1 MSDKPKFPPVII
13 QHPECGH
20 LTMGDE
26 KDDNVKRPRDI
37 GLYGG
42 SANALRLYKDG
53 GFELRSSDDQGEQK
67 TLGSTIL
74 QACKDGKLIIK
85 SEGDLH
91 IDVAG
96 DFTVSANKIKMEALN
111 ASEDGINLKA
121 KHDIRVEADNNVII
135 KGDNITIDAKERIV
149 SHSVGWTVLIGQYI
163 RLHEPQT
170 KICPAFLEEYI
181 EKQIKTLK
189 N

>member
-1 MSDKPKFPPVII
+1 
-13 QHPECGH
+13 
-20 LTMGDE
+20 MGDE

-37 GLYGG
+37 SLAGG
-42 SANALRLYKDG
+42 SANSLRLYKDG

-96 DFTVSANKIKMEALN
+96 DLTVSANKIKMEALN

-121 KHDIRVEADNNVII
+121 KHDIRINADNNII
-135 KGDNITIDAKERIV
+135 ISGDNITIDAKERIL
-149 SHSVGWTVLIGQYI
+149 SHSEGWTTLIGQCI
-163 RLHEPQT
+163 RLHEPVT
-170 KICPAFLEEYI
+170 KLCPAPLEDYI
-181 EKQIKTLK
+181 NKQIETLK
-189 N
+189 G

>member
-26 KDDNVKRPRDI
+26 KDKDVERPRDI

-42 SANALRLYKDG
+42 SANALRLFKDG
-53 GFELRSSDDQGEQK
+53 GFELRSSDDDSEQE
-67 TLGSTIL
+67 TRGSMIL

-121 KHDIRVEADNNVII
+121 KHDIRLESDNNVII

-149 SHSVGWTVLIGQYI
+149 SHSEGWQILIGQCI

-170 KICPAFLEEYI
+170 KLCPPALRSYI
-181 EKQIKTLK
+181 DEQIKTLK
-189 N
+189 G

>member
-26 KDDNVKRPRDI
+26 KDKDVTRPRDI

-42 SANALRLYKDG
+42 SANALRLFKDG
-53 GFELRSSDDQGEQK
+53 GFELRSSDDDSKQE

-74 QACKDGKLIIK
+74 QACKDGKLLIK
-85 SEGDLH
+85 SLGDLH

-96 DFTVSANKIKMEALN
+96 EFTVDADIIKMRALN
-111 ASEDGINLKA
+111 ASEHGINLKA
-121 KHDIRVEADNNVII
+121 KHDIRLESDNNVII

-149 SHSVGWTVLIGQYI
+149 SHSEGWQILIGQCI

-170 KICPAFLEEYI
+170 KLCPAPLRSYI
-181 EKQIKTLK
+181 DEQIKTLK
-189 N
+189 G

>member
-1 MSDKPKFPPVII
+1 MSDKPKFPPIII

-26 KDDNVKRPRDI
+26 KDKDVTRPRDI

-42 SANALRLYKDG
+42 SANALRLFKDG
-53 GFELRSSDDQGEQK
+53 GFELRSSDDDSEQE
-67 TLGSTIL
+67 TRGSMIL
-74 QACKDGKLIIK
+74 QACKDGKLVIK

-96 DFTVSANKIKMEALN
+96 EFTVSANKIKMEALN

-121 KHDIRVEADNNVII
+121 KHDIRIDADNNILMTA
-135 KGDNITIDAKERIV
+135 DNITIDAKERIL
-149 SHSVGWTVLIGQYI
+149 SHSVGWTTIIGQI
-163 RLHEPQT
+163 VRIHEPVT
-170 KICPAFLEEYI
+170 KLCPAPLEDYI
-181 EKQIKTLK
+181 KNQIKTLK
-189 N
+189 G

>member
-1 MSDKPKFPPVII
+1 MSDKPKFPPIII

-20 LTMGDE
+20 ITMGDE
-26 KDDNVKRPRDI
+26 KDDDVKRKRDV

-42 SANALRLYKDG
+42 SANALRLFKDG
-53 GFELRSSDDQGEQK
+53 GFELRSSDDDSEQE

-74 QACKDGKLIIK
+74 QACKDGKLLIK
-85 SEGDLH
+85 SLGDLH

-96 DFTVSANKIKMEALN
+96 EFTVSANKIKMEALN
-111 ASEDGINLKA
+111 ASDKGINLKA
-121 KHDIRVEADNNVII
+121 KHDIRIEADNNVII
-135 KGDNITIDAKERIV
+135 SADNVTIDAKERIL
-149 SHSVGWTVLIGQYI
+149 SHSEGWTVLIGQYI
-163 RLHEPQT
+163 RLHEPIT

-181 EKQIKTLK
+181 ENQIKTLK

>member
-1 MSDKPKFPPVII
+1 MSDKPKFPPIII

-26 KDDNVKRPRDI
+26 KDKDVTRPRDI

-42 SANALRLYKDG
+42 SANALRLFKDG
-53 GFELRSSDDQGEQK
+53 GFELRSSDDDSEQETK
-67 TLGSTIL
+67 GSLIL
-74 QACKDGKLIIK
+74 QACKNGRLVIK
-85 SEGDLH
+85 SEGDLN

-96 DFTVSANKIKMEALN
+96 EFTVSANKIKMEALN

-121 KHDIRVEADNNVII
+121 KHDIRIDADNNILMTA
-135 KGDNITIDAKERIV
+135 DNITIDAKERIL

-163 RLHEPQT
+163 RLHEPIT

-181 EKQIKTLK
+181 DNQIKTLK

>member
-1 MSDKPKFPPVII
+1 MSDKPKFPPIII

-26 KDDNVKRPRDI
+26 KDKDVERPRDI

-42 SANALRLYKDG
+42 SANAIRLFKDG
-53 GFELRSSDDQGEQK
+53 GFELRSSDDDSEQE
-67 TLGSTIL
+67 TRGSMIL
-74 QACKDGKLIIK
+74 QACKDGKLVIK

-96 DFTVSANKIKMEALN
+96 EFTVSANKIKMEALN

-121 KHDIRVEADNNVII
+121 KHDIRIDADNNILMTA
-135 KGDNITIDAKERIV
+135 DNITIDAKERIL
-149 SHSVGWTVLIGQYI
+149 SHSEGWTILMGQCVRI
-163 RLHEPQT
+163 HEPVSKLTPAAFQT
-170 KICPAFLEEYI
+170 YI
-181 EKQIKTLK
+181 DNQTKTLK
-189 N
+189 G